1 MTSDDPLAPLSRLAG
16 VAEAVDAA
24 RAAMDG
30 LLREPALRR
39 RRGEVRAAARVHSAY
54 ASASLAGS
62 DVAIDD
68 FAPPFAD
75 DESGRIAAAALNA
88 SSEVGAVAG
97 TWRMAPLQ
105 ALARLHTVAANGLV
119 AAEHLGRPREDQGV
133 SERLATLA
141 DVVSATSA
149 AGVIVSAV
157 VHAELLTLQPFGS
170 VDDLVARAA
179 SRVVLVQTGVDPD
192 AIAVPEM
199 GLIELGADA
208 YRVALDGFAGG
219 TQDGLAHW
227 VTFHAAAVQRGAA
240 FARTLCQ

>member
-1 MTSDDPLAPLSRLAG
+1 
-16 VAEAVDAA
+16 
-24 RAAMDG
+24 
-30 LLREPALRR
+30 
-39 RRGEVRAAARVHSAY
+39 
-54 ASASLAGS
+54 LAGS
-62 DVAIDD
+62 DVALDD

-75 DESGRIAAAALNA
+75 DESGRIAAAALNV

-105 ALARLHTVAANGLV
+105 ALARLHTVAAKGLV
-119 AAEHLGRPREDQGV
+119 APDHLGRPREDHGV

-149 AGVIVSAV
+149 AGVIISAV

-199 GLIELGADA
+199 GLIELGTDA
-208 YRVALDGFAGG
+208 YRVAVDGFVGG

-227 VTFHAAAVQRGAA
+227 VTFHAATVQRGAA